1 MLRKKLVA
9 FLGTFAFLVTMPLAA
24 SAVTVDFQATG
35 DIGAWNPSSS
45 FILDMNLTLQVG
57 ENPNNFNWSLKCTG
71 CIVTHYSDYISQ
83 PGYFPTSVDWTG
95 NATNDFADSLFG
107 NDFLGPPASPQ
118 STPGAIVGPVGTLKL
133 SGFTGKGITKTVG
146 YVTVHVTANTGSVSV
161 YINPLSDG
169 FWCGAPLCTWAPSA
183 TLGTVTWVP
192 EPGTAM
198 LLALGLGGLGVMGRR
213 GRK

>member
-9 FLGTFAFLVTMPLAA
+9 FLGTFAFLAMMPMAA
-24 SAVTVDFQATG
+24 SAATIDFNATG
-35 DIGAWNPSSS
+35 DIGPLVGSD
-45 FILDMNLTLQVG
+45 ILVLDMRLNLGVG
-57 ENPNNFNWSLKCTG
+57 ENPNVFSWSMKCAGCVVTG
-71 CIVTHYSDYISQ
+71 YSDYISQ

-118 STPGAIVGPVGTLKL
+118 STPGTTVGPVGTLKV
-133 SGFTGKGITKTVG
+133 SGFFNGQGSTITVG
-146 YVTVHVTANTGSVSV
+146 YVTVHVTSNTGSLSV
-161 YINPLSDG
+161 YINPASDG
-169 FWCGAPLCTWAPSA
+169 FFCAGGGACTFAVNTGS
-183 TLGTVTWVP
+183 VTWVP

-198 LLALGLGGLGVMGRR
+198 LLALGLSGLGVMGRR